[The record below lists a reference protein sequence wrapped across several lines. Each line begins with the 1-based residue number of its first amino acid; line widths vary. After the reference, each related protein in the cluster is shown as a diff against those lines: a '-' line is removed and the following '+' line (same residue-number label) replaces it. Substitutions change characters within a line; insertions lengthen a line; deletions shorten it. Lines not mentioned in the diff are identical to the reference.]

1 MTLEDMANQLLLTI
15 LGDTNP
21 DDIKLFSEEEALEAE
36 LRRGL

>member
-1 MTLEDMANQLLLTI
+1 MTLEDMANLLLTI